1 MEEIFAHVVGVL
13 LPVLLC
19 AGVGLILALTKS
31 PMDTKVVGGIVA
43 RVGYPALILSHL
55 AGEHISFESFLTV
68 LAASAFAVTSF
79 GVIGFVV
86 LKVLRV
92 PVAAFL
98 SPLMHGN
105 VGNIGLPVASL
116 AFGDTGLAVGL
127 AFVIVVLVSTF
138 SFGIAVTMGKPD
150 WKGLFRQPVI
160 YAAVLALFLMGT
172 GVKLPVPVNQALSV
186 LGGLSIPL
194 MLLVLGYTLATLKP
208 GRLGQAFGLS
218 LVHLVMAAGIAFVVT
233 ALFGFDG
240 TTKDTVILMC
250 FMPASLGAYL
260 WVSLY
265 QPDHAV
271 DVAGYVLMSSL
282 MTIAAL
288 PLVLTYWI

>member
-1 MEEIFAHVVGVL
+1 MEEIFAHVVSVL

-19 AGVGLILALTKS
+19 AGVGLLLAVTKS

-68 LAASAFAVTSF
+68 LAAGVFAVASF
-79 GVIGFVV
+79 GVIGFAV
-86 LKVLRV
+86 LKVLRL
-92 PVAAFL
+92 PIAAFL

-138 SFGIAVTMGKPD
+138 SIGIAVTMGKPN
-150 WKGLFRQPVI
+150 WKGLLKQPVI
-160 YAAVLALFLMGT
+160 YASALALFLMGT
-172 GVKLPVPVNQALSV
+172 GLKLPEPVNQAFTV

-194 MLLVLGYTLATLKP
+194 MLLVLGYTLVTLKP
-208 GRLGQAFGLS
+208 GRLGPAFGLGV
-218 LVHLVMAAGIAFVVT
+218 VHLAMAAGIAFVVT
-233 ALFGFDG
+233 ALFGFEG
-240 TTKDTVILMC
+240 TTKDTVVLMC

-265 QPDHAV
+265 QPDHAA
-271 DVAGYVLMSSL
+271 DVAGYILISTL
-282 MTIAAL
+282 MTIAVL
-288 PLVLTYWI
+288 PVILTYWI